1 MDPSEFILSIK
12 IKIEELVEQ
21 KEFIDEN
28 LAWEHEHTLLEI
40 HQLCETYLIQLYDYS
55 TSNYRRSGL

>member
-28 LAWEHEHTLLEI
+28 LAWDMNTHF
-40 HQLCETYLIQLYDYS
+40 
-55 TSNYRRSGL
+55 